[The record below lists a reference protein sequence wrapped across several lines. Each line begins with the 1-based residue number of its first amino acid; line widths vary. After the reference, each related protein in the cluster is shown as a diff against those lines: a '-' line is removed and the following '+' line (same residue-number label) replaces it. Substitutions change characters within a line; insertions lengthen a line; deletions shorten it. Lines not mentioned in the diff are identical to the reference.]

1 MKIGAMQKTT
11 AAITLRTA
19 RNMAGL
25 AALALLA
32 GCISLAGKAPKLLIG
47 LTPDRTAAA
56 GAMAGGKV
64 GDALVVLDPQ
74 VDRKLDVLRV
84 AVQVNATEI
93 AYLKDATWVER
104 PARLMRH
111 LLAEAIRAKGQRL
124 VLEASDDVSGAKQT
138 LAGRLID
145 LGYDSRSQS
154 VVVRYDAMRSNA
166 QGLIEARRFEALVP
180 GVSANGP
187 AVAAA
192 LNRAANDVAGQ
203 VADWVG

>member
-1 MKIGAMQKTT
+1 MMKTT
-11 AAITLRTA
+11 GAIALRAA
-19 RNMAGL
+19 RNLAGL

-47 LTPDRTAAA
+47 LTPDRTAAV

-74 VDRKLDVLRV
+74 ADRKLDVLRV

-93 AYLKDATWVER
+93 AYLKDASWVER

-111 LLAEAIRAKGQRL
+111 LLAEAIRAKGQHL
-124 VLEASDDVSGAKQT
+124 VLEASDDVNGAKQT

-145 LGYDSRSQS
+145 MGYDGRSQS

-166 QGLIEARRFEALVP
+166 KGEIEARRFEAVVP
-180 GVSANGP
+180 GVSATGP